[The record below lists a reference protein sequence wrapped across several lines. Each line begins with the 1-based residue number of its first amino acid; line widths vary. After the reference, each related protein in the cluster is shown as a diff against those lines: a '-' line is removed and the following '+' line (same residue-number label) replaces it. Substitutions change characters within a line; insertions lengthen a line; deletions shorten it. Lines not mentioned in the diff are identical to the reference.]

1 MVLRRQARI
10 VALVAALVVVPT
22 SPGKAAPTAY
32 AGIMA
37 ASGTASP
44 GLFVLTP
51 LPQSI
56 ALTAAA
62 NQVFLG
68 TPFAAQLA
76 SASCSFSGTSS
87 GTFGNEVLALGS
99 GKMTGGCSGPGP
111 NGGSFSASCALD
123 YIREGLQYIDGHC
136 AVTIDG
142 TSSTVKF
149 DGVFMFIPTSQ
160 LPTTSFQ
167 LFGKF
172 TATSL

>member
-1 MVLRRQARI
+1 MGLRRQARI

-22 SPGKAAPTAY
+22 APGEAAPTAY
-32 AGIMA
+32 AGIMV

-44 GLFVLTP
+44 GLFMLTP

-68 TPFAAQLA
+68 TPYAAQLA
-76 SASCSFSGTSS
+76 AASCSFSGTSS
-87 GTFGNEVLALGS
+87 GTFGDEVLPLGS
-99 GKMTGGCSGPGP
+99 GKLTGGCSGPGP

-123 YIREGLQYIDGHC
+123 YIREGLQYIEGTC
-136 AVTIDG
+136 AVTIG
-142 TSSTVKF
+142 GNSSTLTF

-160 LPTTSFQ
+160 QPTTSFQ

-172 TATSL
+172 TATSV